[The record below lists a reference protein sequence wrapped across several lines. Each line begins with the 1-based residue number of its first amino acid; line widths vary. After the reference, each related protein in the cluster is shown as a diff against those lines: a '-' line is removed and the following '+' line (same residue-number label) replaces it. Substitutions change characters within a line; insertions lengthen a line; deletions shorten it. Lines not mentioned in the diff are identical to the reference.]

1 MAGLMLHA
9 ESLSVYTEAKRSLL
23 KQVSVSFFAGQVT
36 ALIGPNGAGKKTLL
50 RAFAGLLACH
60 SGSVFVQGQVIEHL
74 SLTQR
79 ARQIAYVP
87 QETPFFPPMTVCEIT
102 SLGRLPY
109 GENARRALAHPAVH
123 KAIDMTGLSALADQN
138 ASHLSGGER
147 ARLMLARALAV
158 EAPLLLADEPIA
170 ALDPAHAIAI
180 MALFRSLAAQGR
192 CVVVVIHDLLLATR
206 FCDRLV
212 LLKEGTLVQSIAPA
226 DLNDTLIADT
236 YGVTTQ
242 RVEGAVLPWDI
253 LTS

>member
-36 ALIGPNGAGKKTLL
+36 ALIGPNGAGKTTLL
-50 RAFAGLLACH
+50 RALAGLLACH

-138 ASHLSGGER
+138 ACHLSGGER

-158 EAPLLLADEPIA
+158 EAPILLADEPVA
-170 ALDPAHAIAI
+170 SLDPAHALAV
-180 MALFRSLAAQGR
+180 MALFRSLAAQGH

-212 LLKEGTLVQSIAPA
+212 LLKDGEVVKVVTPLQLDDA
-226 DLNDTLIADT
+226 LIAEI
-236 YGVTTQ
+236 YGVTTR
-242 RVEGAVLPWDI
+242 RVGDAVLPWDI
-253 LTS
+253 LS